1 MSKSK
6 KSKSRR
12 ANSVLESPTY
22 TTLELMKRYH
32 CGRRTLRRWTVERD
46 YPAFGQSGKHKVCL
60 KSAVHAWEEIHMPW
74 LHADQLNETPE
85 QAAEWKRLHK
95 RWQLEKDLDV
105 RPPPKPKGQGPRAR
119 A

>member
-1 MSKSK
+1 MSKLK
-6 KSKSRR
+6 KSKPNRTK
-12 ANSVLESPTY
+12 SVRQSPTY
-22 TTLELMKRYH
+22 TTLELMERYH
-32 CGRRTLRRWTVERD
+32 CGRRTLRRWVATRGF
-46 YPAFGQSGKHKVCL
+46 PAFGPSGKHKVTL

-74 LHADQLNETPE
+74 LHVDQLNETPE

-105 RPPPKPKGQGPRAR
+105 RPPPKAKPGPRAR